1 MLDVINGNIMRLFL
15 LFSHRKKQNQTGN
28 RPKSEKSAKM
38 SKSVSAKIHHFRPC
52 QPKSQ
57 QRIERAR
64 PICASRLLAV
74 AAIPTALAGIAAVTL
89 GVGRFGVIVE
99 QQLQ

>member
-1 MLDVINGNIMRLFL
+1 

-28 RPKSEKSAKM
+28 RPKSGKKKREMSKSISAKM
-38 SKSVSAKIHHFRPC
+38 HPFRLC

-57 QRIERAR
+57 QRNERAR
-64 PICASRLLAV
+64 PLCASRLLAV

-89 GVGRFGVIVE
+89 GVGSFGVIVE
-99 QQLQ
+99 KQLQ

>member
-1 MLDVINGNIMRLFL
+1 VLI
-15 LFSHRKKQNQTGN
+15 SHQDKQNQTGN
-28 RPKSEKSAKM
+28 RPKSQKNAKM
-38 SKSVSAKIHHFRPC
+38 SKFISAKMHPFRLC

-57 QRIERAR
+57 QRNERAR
-64 PICASRLLAV
+64 PIRASRLFSV

-89 GVGRFGVIVE
+89 GVGMFGVIVE